1 MAVFHSRDEV
11 EEKALIRTLEAE
23 HDVHGFD
30 DMPTGILWAFV
41 ASWAVLFSLFWLAF
55 AWGRAAQFAVG
66 VSTLFAL
73 VYFAVPAIMIGQ
85 AVPKSKARSG
95 SIKICTGELSERA
108 AATQVLLIPSA
119 LILAIGCMS
128 IIKIIAM
135 AG

>member
-23 HDVHGFD
+23 HDVHAFD
-30 DMPTGILWAFV
+30 DMPTGILGAFV
-41 ASWAVLFSLFWLAF
+41 ASWAVLFGLFWAAF
-55 AWGRAAQFAVG
+55 AWGREAQFAVAIA
-66 VSTLFAL
+66 TLFVL
-73 VYFAVPAIMIGQ
+73 IFFAVPAIMLRQ
-85 AVPKSKARSG
+85 ATPRSKSRPGA
-95 SIKICTGELSERA
+95 IKVCTGVLSEQA

-128 IIKIIAM
+128 IVKLVVM